1 MKINS
6 TNNEAPSD
14 DVTIDLDMFCA
25 LMEDRM
31 KVDADSL
38 KKKKGDAD
46 SIVICMHVTNLD
58 TSTITTQ
65 CNWTISLE
73 AKDAN

>member
-31 KVDADSL
+31 KVDVDRL
-38 KKKKGDAD
+38 KKKKVMRTVLSSA
-46 SIVICMHVTNLD
+46 CMLPT
-58 TSTITTQ
+58 
-65 CNWTISLE
+65 WTP
-73 AKDAN
+73 AP